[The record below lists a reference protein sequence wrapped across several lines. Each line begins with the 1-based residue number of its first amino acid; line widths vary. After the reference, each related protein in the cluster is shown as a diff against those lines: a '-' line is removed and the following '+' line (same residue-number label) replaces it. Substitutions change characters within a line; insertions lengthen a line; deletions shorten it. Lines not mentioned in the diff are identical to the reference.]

1 MEFIYK
7 GLQGTLEHLRVTDE
21 EVDRQLERLK
31 DQEFP
36 DMTPEELRQSVAETL
51 RSYYEGRAEEELL
64 DRLIRAA
71 ADTLDY
77 TPTAEEIDE
86 NEKEQFASFAAQLA
100 QRHLTVEA
108 YCSFMNTTEEQLR
121 ADLRADAERLVKV
134 RAAIERIVELEGIE
148 ATQDDI
154 NAACEE
160 ICRANNLSAEQLQ
173 ELYDDAFAESVRFAV
188 VSDKALKLVRA
199 AAVITEVTL

>member
-1 MEFIYK
+1 MEFVYK

-36 DMTPEELRQSVAETL
+36 DMTPEELRRSVAETL

-77 TPTAEEIDE
+77 TPTAEEIDQ

-121 ADLRADAERLVKV
+121 ADLRSDAERLVKV
-134 RAAIERIVELEGIE
+134 RAAIERIVELEGIV

-160 ICRANNLSAEQLQ
+160 ICRANNLSPEQLQ
-173 ELYDDAFAESVRFAV
+173 SLYDDAFAESVRFAV

>member
-86 NEKEQFASFAAQLA
+86 NEKEQFASLAAQLA